1 MCLMCDITGRDY
13 YHNHSGNKNTPI
25 KTKDNNNSEEKTLNF
40 NDGNN
45 IIVLDNNNTTFRGL
59 EGDDVYIISQKTVNK
74 DAKIKILDTNGNN
87 TIQLVENLKI
97 IKSLFTSDATRL
109 TLDNGS
115 VITINGADKFTFEL
129 SGNVT
134 TGIQGTEKTFEEFAK
149 FMGLNALPSSGTENG
164 NENITITNANESSN
178 QNTDRNASTDS
189 RAIKSNLT
197 NFPLN
202 DLDKI
207 DSNQKIEIDLN
218 NYFIA
223 PKISAYNSTDLSNL
237 VDLKSLDVIV
247 IDQTNAGT
255 KLAVRHG
262 EAKAGLKLLDLD
274 FLNIDP
280 DSILYQVWGPLDENN
295 LEGDGYWRDREYS
308 HSIWDRFDVSDGH
321 LSLAENSYFDLY
333 KSELLFEFTSKN
345 DDGSFEKPYLTSNPV
360 YFGTKHNIKIKLLYT
375 SEGVFKDHTIII
387 DSIFNDDLSASDD
400 IEAYKEKID
409 SISHSSLNYEIMDI
423 SHPYFTR
430 DQILLDGSKL
440 TIEGG
445 VDNAEVFPVYFK
457 IRSSVVNS
465 DDYEYKNPEDG
476 YSDLELTVMMTDDDY
491 VRTQSS
497 KIIKTEG
504 NETSVSIVEDNP
516 GDILLDLSDF
526 NIDPGT
532 AKIKN
537 VKINYSSFSEPL
549 TNYTSDIYF
558 DDTLTTYSWYEIFYI
573 DENFLKFTE
582 GAIYDYDNDNI
593 RWLQHSKNGE
603 DGEYGYVYATEYPIV
618 DVRKN
623 DFEIIFTYESN
634 NEEFEHTL
642 KIEEYTD
649 TDYGSFIH
657 SDHVLKYDFTTT
669 ENKFIN
675 ALNSGVRWPHLG
687 LETPSYLIPETEW
700 TNYETVITYSFPNI
714 EKAYIG
720 YSSFEP
726 TGFYEAFQTGD
737 RLLEF
742 NETAKNMYREILN
755 KTSEIFKITFKEVSS
770 DPEGPN
776 GFETAHIR
784 FFLVNQDF
792 VEYAG
797 WASFPWNKTNEMV
810 LVVAESD
817 FDDPEM
823 IGINPNGYLYS
834 VVIHELGHSLGLT
847 HPFDGYPDYSY
858 YAESYYANTLF
869 TQMSYATFWD
879 KTFDIYSQ
887 GNKDGKYL
895 SFVVSSK
902 LDTLITPDNW
912 QRDDILTL
920 GYKYGLRENY
930 NADDT
935 TYKWGK
941 DKNIFDT
948 IHDMGGNDTIDL
960 SNYDNWDMNIDL
972 NPGGVSEVG
981 TNQERLI
988 WDEYNSNSKTGDVFV
1003 LSWSTIIEN
1012 YTGSNSQDIV
1022 KLNQSISNNIQSGS
1036 GSDIIRNA
1044 LSNDIISTGSNDD
1057 TIYVSIRD
1065 TLEINNSINID
1076 GGEGS
1081 DWLIIEGPP
1090 KKINSLENI
1099 YTVVISK
1106 NNDKAV
1112 VAVKEF
1118 QKGLEILDLSFL
1130 DIDEGSLKIT
1140 EHYYNAYYMVIEDPP
1155 VDGINYYWWDEKEGS
1170 SFFEIENNS
1179 IKLTPRSYFSTDIE
1193 DYESEYTDANLNYE
1207 VTQPDGGK
1215 YMSSYPTQNWK
1226 TKLEYTSNNIK
1237 KEYILEFDS
1246 FFNNETPY
1254 SKYSEYLE
1262 TDTVV
1267 RDLDFNLTDL
1277 LTHFDNIENF
1287 DFTNNEKNTITITED
1302 TFQLSN
1308 KTKIK
1313 GDENDKITLPDNA
1326 LQINSDDLYLY
1337 YALNDNE
1344 IGISVDMIIV

>member
-1 MCLMCDITGRDY
+1 MCDITGRDY
-13 YHNHSGNKNTPI
+13 YHNHLGNNNTPI
-25 KTKDNNNSEEKTLNF
+25 KTRDNNNYEEKILNF

-45 IIVLDNNNTTFRGL
+45 IIVLDNHNTTFRGL
-59 EGDDVYIISQKTVNK
+59 AGDDVYIISQKTVNK
-74 DAKIKILDTNGNN
+74 DAKIEIIDTNGNN
-87 TIQLVENLKI
+87 IIQLVENLKI
-97 IKSLFTSDATRL
+97 TKSLFTSDATRL
-109 TLDNGS
+109 TLENGS

-134 TGIQGTEKTFEEFAK
+134 TGTQGTEKTFEEFAK
-149 FMGLNALPSSGTENG
+149 FMGLDSLPSSGTENG
-164 NENITITNANESSN
+164 NENITITNANEISN
-178 QNTDRNASTDS
+178 QNTDQNVSTDP

-207 DSNQKIEIDLN
+207 NSNQKIEIDLN
-218 NYFIA
+218 NYFTA
-223 PKISAYNSTDLSNL
+223 PK
-237 VDLKSLDVIV
+237 
-247 IDQTNAGT
+247 
-255 KLAVRHG
+255 
-262 EAKAGLKLLDLD
+262 
-274 FLNIDP
+274 
-280 DSILYQVWGPLDENN
+280 
-295 LEGDGYWRDREYS
+295 
-308 HSIWDRFDVSDGH
+308 
-321 LSLAENSYFDLY
+321 
-333 KSELLFEFTSKN
+333 TS
-345 DDGSFEKPYLTSNPV
+345 SQ
-360 YFGTKHNIKIKLLYT
+360 
-375 SEGVFKDHTIII
+375 
-387 DSIFNDDLSASDD
+387 
-400 IEAYKEKID
+400 
-409 SISHSSLNYEIMDI
+409 SSLNYEIMDI

-445 VDNAEVFPVYFK
+445 VDNAEIFPVYFK
-457 IRSSVVNS
+457 IRSSVVNN
-465 DDYEYKNPEDG
+465 DDYEYENAEDG

-504 NETSVSIVEDNP
+504 NETSISIVEDNP

-537 VKINYSSFSEPL
+537 VKINYNQSSEPL
-549 TNYTSDIYF
+549 TNYPPDIF
-558 DDTLTTYSWYEIFYI
+558 FADNLRTFSWYDIFYI

-582 GAIYDYDNDNI
+582 GTIYDYDSDNI
-593 RWLQHSKNGE
+593 RWLIYSKNDE
-603 DGEYGYVYATEYPIV
+603 NSEYGYSYVNNFPFF

-634 NEEFEHTL
+634 NEEFEHTI

-649 TDYGSFIH
+649 TNYGSFIY
-657 SDHVLKYDFTTT
+657 SDHVLIYDFTTT

-675 ALNSGVRWPHLG
+675 ALNSGLRWPHLG
-687 LETPSYLIPETEW
+687 LETPSYLIPETDW

-720 YSSFEP
+720 YAAFEP
-726 TGFYEAFQTGD
+726 TGFYEAFQTGE
-737 RLLEF
+737 RLVEF

-770 DPEGPN
+770 DPGGPN

-792 VEYAG
+792 VEYGG
-797 WASFPWNKTNEMV
+797 WSSGPSNYNSETV
-810 LVVAESD
+810 IVVDEST

-834 VVIHELGHSLGLT
+834 VVIHELGHALGLT
-847 HPFDGYPDYSY
+847 HPFSGYPDDNQ
-858 YAESYYANTLF
+858 YAESYYANVLF
-869 TQMSYATFWD
+869 TQMSYAAFWD
-879 KTFDIYSQ
+879 KNLDIYSQ
-887 GNKDGKYL
+887 GKKDGSYQ
-895 SFVVSSK
+895 SFAFSSK
-902 LDTLITPDNW
+902 LDRVITPDNW

-920 GYKYGLRENY
+920 GYFYGLRENY

-948 IHDMGGNDTIDL
+948 VHDMGGNDTIDL
-960 SNYDNWDMNIDL
+960 SNYDNWDMDIDL

-981 TNQERLI
+981 INQDRLI

-1012 YTGSNSQDIV
+1012 YIGSNSQDIV
-1022 KLNQSISNNIQSGS
+1022 TLNQSISNNIQSGS

-1065 TLEINNSINID
+1065 TLEINDSIDID
-1076 GGEGS
+1076 GGDGS

-1090 KKINSLENI
+1090 KKINNLENI
-1099 YTVVISK
+1099 YTIVISK

-1118 QKGLEILDLSFL
+1118 QKGIEILDLSFL

-1140 EHYYNAYYMVIEDPP
+1140 EHYYNAYYTTIEDPP
-1155 VDGINYYWWDEKEGS
+1155 VNGIDYYWWDDELFEGES
-1170 SFFEIENNS
+1170 LFEIENNS
-1179 IKLTPRSYFSTDIE
+1179 IKLAPRSYFETNIE
-1193 DYESEYTDANLNYE
+1193 DYETEYTDANLVYE
-1207 VTQPDGGK
+1207 VINSDVGK
-1215 YMSSYPTQNWK
+1215 ALRSKPTKNWK
-1226 TKLEYTSNNIK
+1226 TKLEYTSDNIK
-1237 KEYILEFDS
+1237 KEYIIEIDS
-1246 FFNNETPY
+1246 IFNNETPY

-1313 GDENDKITLPDNA
+1313 GDEDDKIILPDNT

-1337 YALNDNE
+1337 YTLNDIE
-1344 IGISVDMIIV
+1344 IGVSVDLIII

>member
-13 YHNHSGNKNTPI
+13 YHNHSGNNNTPI
-25 KTKDNNNSEEKTLNF
+25 KTRDNNNSEEKILNF

-45 IIVLDNNNTTFRGL
+45 IIVLDNHNTTFRGL
-59 EGDDVYIISQKTVNK
+59 AGDDVYIISQKTVNK
-74 DAKIKILDTNGNN
+74 DAKIEIIDTNGNN
-87 TIQLVENLKI
+87 IIQLVENLKI

-115 VITINGADKFTFEL
+115 VITINGADRFTFEL

-134 TGIQGTEKTFEEFAK
+134 TGIQGTVKTFEEFAK

-164 NENITITNANESSN
+164 NENITITNANEISN
-178 QNTDRNASTDS
+178 QNTDQNVSTDP

-207 DSNQKIEIDLN
+207 NSNQKIEIDLN
-218 NYFIA
+218 NYFTA
-223 PKISAYNSTDLSNL
+223 PK
-237 VDLKSLDVIV
+237 
-247 IDQTNAGT
+247 
-255 KLAVRHG
+255 
-262 EAKAGLKLLDLD
+262 
-274 FLNIDP
+274 
-280 DSILYQVWGPLDENN
+280 
-295 LEGDGYWRDREYS
+295 
-308 HSIWDRFDVSDGH
+308 
-321 LSLAENSYFDLY
+321 
-333 KSELLFEFTSKN
+333 TS
-345 DDGSFEKPYLTSNPV
+345 SQ
-360 YFGTKHNIKIKLLYT
+360 
-375 SEGVFKDHTIII
+375 
-387 DSIFNDDLSASDD
+387 
-400 IEAYKEKID
+400 
-409 SISHSSLNYEIMDI
+409 SSLNYEIMDI

-445 VDNAEVFPVYFK
+445 VDNAEIFPVYFK
-457 IRSSVVNS
+457 IRSSVVNN
-465 DDYEYKNPEDG
+465 DDYEYENAEDG

-491 VRTQSS
+491 IRTQSS

-504 NETSVSIVEDNP
+504 NETSISIVEDNP
-516 GDILLDLSDF
+516 GDILFDLSDF

-537 VKINYSSFSEPL
+537 VKINYNQSSEPL
-549 TNYTSDIYF
+549 TNYPPDIF
-558 DDTLTTYSWYEIFYI
+558 FADNLRTFSWYDIFYI

-582 GAIYDYDNDNI
+582 GTIYDYDSDNI
-593 RWLQHSKNGE
+593 RWLIYSKNDE
-603 DGEYGYVYATEYPIV
+603 NSEYGYSYVNVFPFF

-634 NEEFEHTL
+634 NEEFEHTI

-649 TDYGSFIH
+649 TNYGSFIH
-657 SDHVLKYDFTTT
+657 SDHVLIYDFTTT

-675 ALNSGVRWPHLG
+675 ALNSGSRWPHLG
-687 LETPSYLIPETEW
+687 LETPSYLIPETDW

-720 YSSFEP
+720 YAAFEP
-726 TGFYEAFQTGD
+726 TGYYEAFQTGD

-770 DPEGPN
+770 DPGGPN

-792 VEYAG
+792 VEYGG
-797 WASFPWNKTNEMV
+797 WASGPSNYNSETV
-810 LVVAESD
+810 IVVDEST

-834 VVIHELGHSLGLT
+834 VVIHELGHALGLS
-847 HPFDGYPDYSY
+847 HPFSGYPDDNH
-858 YAESYYANTLF
+858 YAESYYANVLF
-869 TQMSYATFWD
+869 TQMSYAAFWD

-887 GNKDGKYL
+887 GKKDGSYQ
-895 SFVVSSK
+895 SFVFSSK
-902 LDTLITPDNW
+902 LDRVINPDNW

-920 GYKYGLRENY
+920 GYFYGLRENY

-948 IHDMGGNDTIDL
+948 VHDMGGNDTIDL
-960 SNYDNWDMNIDL
+960 SNYDNWDMDIDL

-981 TNQERLI
+981 INQDRLI

-1012 YTGSNSQDIV
+1012 YIGSNSQDIV
-1022 KLNQSISNNIQSGS
+1022 TLNQSISNNIQSGS

-1065 TLEINNSINID
+1065 TLEINDSIDID
-1076 GGEGS
+1076 GGDGS

-1090 KKINSLENI
+1090 KKINNLENI
-1099 YTVVISK
+1099 YTIVISK

-1118 QKGLEILDLSFL
+1118 QKGIEILDLSFL

-1140 EHYYNAYYMVIEDPP
+1140 EHYYNAYYTTIEDPP
-1155 VDGINYYWWDEKEGS
+1155 VNGIDYYWWDDELFEGES
-1170 SFFEIENNS
+1170 LFEIENNS
-1179 IKLTPRSYFSTDIE
+1179 IKLAPRSYFETNIE
-1193 DYESEYTDANLNYE
+1193 DYETEYTDANLVYE
-1207 VTQPDGGK
+1207 VINSDVGK
-1215 YMSSYPTQNWK
+1215 ALRSKPTKNWK
-1226 TKLEYTSNNIK
+1226 TKLEYTSDNIK
-1237 KEYILEFDS
+1237 KEYIIEIDS
-1246 FFNNETPY
+1246 IFNNETPY

-1277 LTHFDNIENF
+1277 LTHFDDIENF

-1313 GDENDKITLPDNA
+1313 GDEDDKIILPDNA

-1337 YALNDNE
+1337 YTLNDIE
-1344 IGISVDMIIV
+1344 IGVSVDLIII

>member
-13 YHNHSGNKNTPI
+13 YHQNKIYENPSVNNQ
-25 KTKDNNNSEEKTLNF
+25 DNGGLEAKTLNF

-59 EGDDVYIISQKTVNK
+59 AGDDVYIISGKTVNK
-74 DAKIKILDTNGNN
+74 NAKIDIVDTNGTNI
-87 TIQLVENLKI
+87 IQLVNNLKI
-97 IKSLFTSDATRL
+97 TKSLFTPDATRL

-115 VITINGADKFTFEL
+115 IITINGADKFTFEL

-149 FMGLNALPSSGTENG
+149 FMGLNTLPSSGTENG
-164 NENITITNANESSN
+164 NENITITNADEVSN
-178 QNTDRNASTDS
+178 QNTDRNSSTDP

-207 DSNQKIEIDLN
+207 DSNQIIEIDLN
-218 NYFIA
+218 NYFTVQ
-223 PKISAYNSTDLSNL
+223 K
-237 VDLKSLDVIV
+237 
-247 IDQTNAGT
+247 
-255 KLAVRHG
+255 
-262 EAKAGLKLLDLD
+262 
-274 FLNIDP
+274 
-280 DSILYQVWGPLDENN
+280 
-295 LEGDGYWRDREYS
+295 
-308 HSIWDRFDVSDGH
+308 
-321 LSLAENSYFDLY
+321 
-333 KSELLFEFTSKN
+333 TS
-345 DDGSFEKPYLTSNPV
+345 SQ
-360 YFGTKHNIKIKLLYT
+360 
-375 SEGVFKDHTIII
+375 
-387 DSIFNDDLSASDD
+387 
-400 IEAYKEKID
+400 
-409 SISHSSLNYEIMDI
+409 SSLNYEIIDI

-445 VDNAEVFPVYFK
+445 VDNAEIFPVYFK

-504 NETSVSIVEDNP
+504 NETSISIVEDNP
-516 GDILLDLSDF
+516 GEILLDLSDF

-537 VKINYSSFSEPL
+537 VKINYRSFSEPL
-549 TNYTSDIYF
+549 TNYPPDIYF

-582 GAIYDYDNDNI
+582 GAIYDYDSDTI

-603 DGEYGYVYATEYPIV
+603 DGEYGYVYATEYPIF

-642 KIEEYTD
+642 KIKEYTD
-649 TDYGSFIH
+649 TDYGSFIY
-657 SDHVLKYDFTTT
+657 SDYVLKYDFTTT
-669 ENKFIN
+669 ENKFIS
-675 ALNSGVRWPHLG
+675 ALTSGVRWPHLG

-720 YSSFEP
+720 YPSFEP
-726 TGFYEAFQTGD
+726 TGYYEAFQIGD

-770 DPEGPN
+770 DPGGLN

-797 WASFPWNKTNEMV
+797 WATLPWYNANEMV
-810 LVVAESD
+810 LVVSESD

-847 HPFDGYPDYSY
+847 HPFAGYPDSY

-879 KTFDIYSQ
+879 KNFDIYSQ
-887 GNKDGKYL
+887 GKKDGKYQ

-920 GYKYGLRENY
+920 GYLYGLRENY
-930 NADDT
+930 NTDDT

-948 IHDMGGNDTIDL
+948 VHDMGGNDTIDL
-960 SNYDNWDMNIDL
+960 SNYDNWDMDIDL

-1012 YTGSNSQDIV
+1012 YIGSNSQDIV
-1022 KLNQSISNNIQSGS
+1022 MLNQSISNNIQSGS
-1036 GSDIIRNA
+1036 GTDIIRNA

-1057 TIYVSIRD
+1057 TIYLSIRD
-1065 TLEINNSINID
+1065 TLEINDSIDID

-1090 KKINSLENI
+1090 KKINNLENI
-1099 YTVVISK
+1099 YTIVITK
-1106 NNDKAV
+1106 NNDKAI

-1140 EHYYNAYYMVIEDPP
+1140 EHYYNAFYRVIEDPP
-1155 VDGINYYWWDEKEGS
+1155 VDVIDYYWWDEKEGS
-1170 SFFEIENNS
+1170 PFFEIENNS
-1179 IKLTPRSYFSTDIE
+1179 IKLAPRSYFSTDID
-1193 DYESEYTDANLNYE
+1193 DYESEYTDANLHYE
-1207 VTQPDGGK
+1207 VTNPDGGK

-1226 TKLEYTSNNIK
+1226 TKLEFTSNNIK

-1262 TDTVV
+1262 TENVV
-1267 RDLDFNLTDL
+1267 KDLDFNLTDL

-1287 DFTNNEKNTITITED
+1287 DFTNNEINTITITEG

-1313 GDENDKITLPDNA
+1313 GDKNDKITLPDNA

-1337 YALNDNE
+1337 YTLNDIE
-1344 IGISVDMIIV
+1344 IGISVDLIII

>member
-13 YHNHSGNKNTPI
+13 YHNHLGNNNTPI
-25 KTKDNNNSEEKTLNF
+25 KTRDNNNYEEKILNF

-45 IIVLDNNNTTFRGL
+45 IIVLDNHNTTFRGL
-59 EGDDVYIISQKTVNK
+59 AGDDVYIISQKTVNK
-74 DAKIKILDTNGNN
+74 DAKIEIIDTNGKNI
-87 TIQLVENLKI
+87 IQLVENLKI

-115 VITINGADKFTFEL
+115 VITINGADRFTFEL

-134 TGIQGTEKTFEEFAK
+134 TGTHGTEKTFEEFAK
-149 FMGLNALPSSGTENG
+149 FMGLNALPSSGTKIG
-164 NENITITNANESSN
+164 NENITITNANEASN
-178 QNTDRNASTDS
+178 QNTDQNVSTDP

-218 NYFIA
+218 NYFTT
-223 PKISAYNSTDLSNL
+223 PK
-237 VDLKSLDVIV
+237 
-247 IDQTNAGT
+247 
-255 KLAVRHG
+255 
-262 EAKAGLKLLDLD
+262 
-274 FLNIDP
+274 
-280 DSILYQVWGPLDENN
+280 
-295 LEGDGYWRDREYS
+295 
-308 HSIWDRFDVSDGH
+308 
-321 LSLAENSYFDLY
+321 
-333 KSELLFEFTSKN
+333 TS
-345 DDGSFEKPYLTSNPV
+345 SQ
-360 YFGTKHNIKIKLLYT
+360 
-375 SEGVFKDHTIII
+375 
-387 DSIFNDDLSASDD
+387 
-400 IEAYKEKID
+400 
-409 SISHSSLNYEIMDI
+409 SSLNYEIMDI
-423 SHPYFTR
+423 SHPYFTK

-445 VDNAEVFPVYFK
+445 VDNAEIFPVYFK

-504 NETSVSIVEDNP
+504 NKTSVSIVEDNP

-537 VKINYSSFSEPL
+537 LKINNYGASTRIENFYSPDIFVVDKYYDGS
-549 TNYTSDIYF
+549 TSTI
-558 DDTLTTYSWYEIFYI
+558 SWYDIFYI

-582 GAIYDYDNDNI
+582 GAIYDYDSDKI
-593 RWLQHSKNGE
+593 RWLYHGKNGE
-603 DGEYGYVYATEYPIV
+603 LDSDGEYGKVFAREYPFFEI
-618 DVRKN
+618 RKE

-642 KIEEYTD
+642 KIEEYID
-649 TDYGSFIH
+649 TDYGSFIYA
-657 SDHVLKYDFTTT
+657 DHLLQYDFETT

-675 ALNSGVRWPHLG
+675 ALNSDLRWPHLG

-700 TNYETVITYSFPNI
+700 ANYETVITYSFPNI

-720 YSSFEP
+720 SGDFKP
-726 TGFYEAFQTGD
+726 TGFYEAFQTGE
-737 RLLEF
+737 RLVEF

-770 DPEGPN
+770 DPGGPN

-784 FFLVNQDF
+784 FFLVNEDEGGY
-792 VEYAG
+792 VA
-797 WASFPWNKTNEMV
+797 WASFPGKDASEMV
-810 LVVAESD
+810 LVANEST
-817 FDDPEM
+817 FEDPER
-823 IGINPNGYLYS
+823 IAINPNGSLYS

-847 HPFDGYPDYSY
+847 HPFDGYPDYPDVGY
-858 YAESYYANTLF
+858 YTESYYANTLF
-869 TQMSYATFWD
+869 TQMAYATFWD
-879 KTFDIYSQ
+879 KNLDIYSL
-887 GNKDGKYL
+887 GNKDGKYSSQVL
-895 SFVVSSK
+895 SLK
-902 LDTLITPDNW
+902 LDTAFSPDNW

-935 TYKWGK
+935 TYKWAK

-960 SNYDNWDMNIDL
+960 SNYDSWDMNIDL

-1012 YTGSNSQDIV
+1012 YIGSNSQDIV
-1022 KLNQSISNNIQSGS
+1022 TLNQSISNNIQSGS

-1065 TLEINNSINID
+1065 TLEINDSIDID

-1099 YTVVISK
+1099 YTIVISK

-1118 QKGLEILDLSFL
+1118 QKGIEILDLSFL
-1130 DIDEGSLKIT
+1130 NIDEGSLKIT
-1140 EHYYNAYYMVIEDPP
+1140 EHYYNPYKRVIEDPP
-1155 VDGINYYWWDEKEGS
+1155 VNGVDYYWSDDFDYES
-1170 SFFEIENNS
+1170 LFEIENSS
-1179 IKLTPRSYFSTDIE
+1179 IKLAPRSYFSTNIS
-1193 DYESEYTDANLNYE
+1193 DYEAEYTDAFLHYE
-1207 VTQPDGGK
+1207 VNYRNVGPDT
-1215 YMSSYPTQNWK
+1215 YMDRKATQNWK
-1226 TKLEYTSNNIK
+1226 TKLEYTSNNVK

-1313 GDENDKITLPDNA
+1313 GDEDDKIILPDNA

-1337 YALNDNE
+1337 YTLNDIE
-1344 IGISVDMIIV
+1344 IGVSVDLIII

>member
-1 MCLMCDITGRDY
+1 MCDITGRDY
-13 YHNHSGNKNTPI
+13 YHQNKIYENPSVNNQ
-25 KTKDNNNSEEKTLNF
+25 DNGGLEAKTLNF

-59 EGDDVYIISQKTVNK
+59 AGDDVYIISGKTVNK
-74 DAKIKILDTNGNN
+74 NAKIDIVDTNGTNI
-87 TIQLVENLKI
+87 IQLVNNLKI
-97 IKSLFTSDATRL
+97 TKSLFTPDATRL

-115 VITINGADKFTFEL
+115 IITINGADKFTFEL

-149 FMGLNALPSSGTENG
+149 FMGLNTLPSSGTENG
-164 NENITITNANESSN
+164 NENITITNADEVSN
-178 QNTDRNASTDS
+178 QNTDRNSSTDP

-207 DSNQKIEIDLN
+207 DSNQIIEIDLN
-218 NYFIA
+218 NYFTVQ
-223 PKISAYNSTDLSNL
+223 K
-237 VDLKSLDVIV
+237 
-247 IDQTNAGT
+247 
-255 KLAVRHG
+255 
-262 EAKAGLKLLDLD
+262 
-274 FLNIDP
+274 
-280 DSILYQVWGPLDENN
+280 
-295 LEGDGYWRDREYS
+295 
-308 HSIWDRFDVSDGH
+308 
-321 LSLAENSYFDLY
+321 
-333 KSELLFEFTSKN
+333 TS
-345 DDGSFEKPYLTSNPV
+345 SQ
-360 YFGTKHNIKIKLLYT
+360 
-375 SEGVFKDHTIII
+375 
-387 DSIFNDDLSASDD
+387 
-400 IEAYKEKID
+400 
-409 SISHSSLNYEIMDI
+409 SSLNYEIIDI

-445 VDNAEVFPVYFK
+445 VDNAEIFPVYFK

-504 NETSVSIVEDNP
+504 NETSISIVEDNP
-516 GDILLDLSDF
+516 GEILLDLSDF

-537 VKINYSSFSEPL
+537 VKINYRSFSEPL
-549 TNYTSDIYF
+549 TNYPPDIYF

-582 GAIYDYDNDNI
+582 GAIYDYDSDTI

-603 DGEYGYVYATEYPIV
+603 DGEYGYVYATEYPIF

-642 KIEEYTD
+642 KIKEYTD
-649 TDYGSFIH
+649 TDYGSFIY
-657 SDHVLKYDFTTT
+657 SDYVLKYDFTTT
-669 ENKFIN
+669 ENKFIS
-675 ALNSGVRWPHLG
+675 ALTSGVRWPHLG

-720 YSSFEP
+720 YPSFEP
-726 TGFYEAFQTGD
+726 TGYYEAFQIGD

-770 DPEGPN
+770 DPGGLN

-797 WASFPWNKTNEMV
+797 WATLPWYNANEMV
-810 LVVAESD
+810 LVVSESD

-847 HPFDGYPDYSY
+847 HPFAGYPDSY

-879 KTFDIYSQ
+879 KNFDIYSQ
-887 GNKDGKYL
+887 GKKDGKYQ

-920 GYKYGLRENY
+920 GYLYGLRENY
-930 NADDT
+930 NTDDT

-948 IHDMGGNDTIDL
+948 VHDMGGNDTIDL
-960 SNYDNWDMNIDL
+960 SNYDNWDMDIDL

-1012 YTGSNSQDIV
+1012 YIGSNSQDIV
-1022 KLNQSISNNIQSGS
+1022 MLNQSISNNIQSGS
-1036 GSDIIRNA
+1036 GTDIIRNA

-1057 TIYVSIRD
+1057 TIYLSIRD
-1065 TLEINNSINID
+1065 TLEINDSIDID

-1090 KKINSLENI
+1090 KKINNLENI
-1099 YTVVISK
+1099 YTIVITK
-1106 NNDKAV
+1106 NNDKAI

-1140 EHYYNAYYMVIEDPP
+1140 EHYYNAFYRVIEDPP
-1155 VDGINYYWWDEKEGS
+1155 VDVIDYYWWDEKEGS
-1170 SFFEIENNS
+1170 PFFEIENNS
-1179 IKLTPRSYFSTDIE
+1179 IKLAPRSYFSTDIE
-1193 DYESEYTDANLNYE
+1193 DYESEYTDANLHYE
-1207 VTQPDGGK
+1207 VTNPDGGK

-1226 TKLEYTSNNIK
+1226 TKLEFTSNNIK

-1262 TDTVV
+1262 TENVV
-1267 RDLDFNLTDL
+1267 KDLDFNLTDL

-1287 DFTNNEKNTITITED
+1287 DFTNNEINTITITEG

-1313 GDENDKITLPDNA
+1313 GDKNDKITLPDNA

-1337 YALNDNE
+1337 YTLNDIE
-1344 IGISVDMIIV
+1344 IGISVDLIII

>member
-1 MCLMCDITGRDY
+1 MCDITGRDY
-13 YHNHSGNKNTPI
+13 YHQNKIYENPSVNNQ
-25 KTKDNNNSEEKTLNF
+25 DNGGSEAKTLNF

-59 EGDDVYIISQKTVNK
+59 AGDDVYIISGKTVNK
-74 DAKIKILDTNGNN
+74 NAKIDIVDTNGTNI
-87 TIQLVENLKI
+87 IQLVNNLKI
-97 IKSLFTSDATRL
+97 TKSLFTPDATRL

-115 VITINGADKFTFEL
+115 IITINGADKFTFEL

-149 FMGLNALPSSGTENG
+149 FMGLNTLPSSGTENG
-164 NENITITNANESSN
+164 NENITITNADEVSN
-178 QNTDRNASTDS
+178 QNTDRNSSTDP

-207 DSNQKIEIDLN
+207 DSNQIIEIDLN
-218 NYFIA
+218 NYFTVQ
-223 PKISAYNSTDLSNL
+223 K
-237 VDLKSLDVIV
+237 
-247 IDQTNAGT
+247 
-255 KLAVRHG
+255 
-262 EAKAGLKLLDLD
+262 
-274 FLNIDP
+274 
-280 DSILYQVWGPLDENN
+280 
-295 LEGDGYWRDREYS
+295 
-308 HSIWDRFDVSDGH
+308 
-321 LSLAENSYFDLY
+321 
-333 KSELLFEFTSKN
+333 TS
-345 DDGSFEKPYLTSNPV
+345 SQ
-360 YFGTKHNIKIKLLYT
+360 
-375 SEGVFKDHTIII
+375 
-387 DSIFNDDLSASDD
+387 
-400 IEAYKEKID
+400 
-409 SISHSSLNYEIMDI
+409 SSLNYEIIDI

-445 VDNAEVFPVYFK
+445 VDNAEIFPVYFK

-504 NETSVSIVEDNP
+504 NETSISIVEDNP
-516 GDILLDLSDF
+516 GEILLDLSDF

-537 VKINYSSFSEPL
+537 VKINYRSFSEPL
-549 TNYTSDIYF
+549 TNYPPDIYF

-582 GAIYDYDNDNI
+582 GAIYDYDSDTI

-603 DGEYGYVYATEYPIV
+603 DGEYGYVYATEYPIF

-642 KIEEYTD
+642 KIKEYTD
-649 TDYGSFIH
+649 TDYGSFIY
-657 SDHVLKYDFTTT
+657 SDYVLKYDFTTT
-669 ENKFIN
+669 ENKFIS
-675 ALNSGVRWPHLG
+675 ALTSGVRWPHLG

-720 YSSFEP
+720 YPSFEP
-726 TGFYEAFQTGD
+726 TGYYEAFQIGD

-770 DPEGPN
+770 DPGGLN

-797 WASFPWNKTNEMV
+797 WATLPWYNANEMV
-810 LVVAESD
+810 LVVSESD

-847 HPFDGYPDYSY
+847 HPFAGYPDSY

-879 KTFDIYSQ
+879 KNFDIYSQ
-887 GNKDGKYL
+887 GKKDGKYQ

-920 GYKYGLRENY
+920 GYLYGLRENY
-930 NADDT
+930 NTDDT

-948 IHDMGGNDTIDL
+948 VHDMGGNDTIDL
-960 SNYDNWDMNIDL
+960 SNYDNWDMDIDL

-1012 YTGSNSQDIV
+1012 YIGSNSQDIV
-1022 KLNQSISNNIQSGS
+1022 MLNQSISNNIQSGS
-1036 GSDIIRNA
+1036 GTDIIRNA

-1057 TIYVSIRD
+1057 TIYLSIRD
-1065 TLEINNSINID
+1065 TLEINDSIDID

-1090 KKINSLENI
+1090 KKINNLENI
-1099 YTVVISK
+1099 YTIVITK
-1106 NNDKAV
+1106 NNDKAI

-1140 EHYYNAYYMVIEDPP
+1140 EHYYNAFYRVIEAPP
-1155 VDGINYYWWDEKEGS
+1155 VDVIDYYWWDEKEGS
-1170 SFFEIENNS
+1170 PFFEIENNS
-1179 IKLTPRSYFSTDIE
+1179 IKLAPRSYFSTDID
-1193 DYESEYTDANLNYE
+1193 DYESEYTDANLHYE
-1207 VTQPDGGK
+1207 VTNPDGGK

-1226 TKLEYTSNNIK
+1226 TKLEFTSNNIK

-1262 TDTVV
+1262 TENVV
-1267 RDLDFNLTDL
+1267 KDLDFNLTDL

-1287 DFTNNEKNTITITED
+1287 DFTNNEINTITITEG

-1313 GDENDKITLPDNA
+1313 GDKNDKITLPDNA

-1337 YALNDNE
+1337 YTLNDIE
-1344 IGISVDMIIV
+1344 IGISVDLIII